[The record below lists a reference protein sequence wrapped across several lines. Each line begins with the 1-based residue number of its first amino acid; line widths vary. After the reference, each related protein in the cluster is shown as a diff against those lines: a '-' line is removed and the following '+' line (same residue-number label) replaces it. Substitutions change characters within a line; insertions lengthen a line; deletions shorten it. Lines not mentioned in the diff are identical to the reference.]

1 MSHYFFGTNG
11 DDTITGNN
19 HSNVIFAYGG
29 DDIVFGLGGH
39 DRIYGCNGNDF
50 LDGGSGNDRL
60 FGGSG
65 NDTLIGGLGCD
76 LLYGGSGDDILS
88 GGAHSDR
95 LFGGTGN
102 DDLDGG
108 SGHDRL
114 YGQDGDDALDGGSGN
129 DKLYGGDGDDSLS
142 GGDGHDKLYG
152 GDGADLLN
160 GDSGNDKLYGGDG
173 DDTLNGGDGHDKLY
187 GGEGDDTLN
196 GGSGNDKLY
205 GSWGNDILN
214 GGDGHDKLYGGH
226 GDDVLNGGAGNDR
239 LYGGRGDD
247 ILDGGAGCDYLNAGR
262 GDDTLSFDSAE
273 NAGVYN
279 YYKGS
284 RGVDTLVLHLT
295 QAEFDDA
302 NVAADL
308 LSFLQHVAD
317 HINGNGEV
325 WGPHY
330 YFGTLNLRVHSIED
344 LRVFVN
350 GVEVDP
356 NDAGGGGGGN
366 DPVAIDDAFTTGE
379 NDVLA
384 DNVTA
389 NDTFDAGTSVTLLSG
404 VSSGTLILNSDG
416 TFSFDPST
424 DFDSLAIGESA
435 TETFTYELSGGGTAN
450 QATAT
455 ITITGANDAPT
466 VAAAITAAG
475 AEDGV
480 GFTVDMLTGA
490 SDVDNGAVL
499 SVANVTGLAAG
510 VTFAG
515 STLTV
520 DPSNAAFQSLAIGE
534 TLDIIVSYDVV
545 DEHGATT
552 PQTAT
557 ITIAGTNDAPTVGA
571 AITAAANEDDAGFT
585 VDMLTGA
592 SDIDT
597 SDVLSVANVTGLTAG
612 VTLSGTNLNVDPSDA
627 AFQSLA
633 LGAVLAIVVNY
644 DVVDSFGG
652 SAAQTA
658 TITIT
663 GTNDAPAVNAVT
675 GSASEDGPAVTLTA
689 DFSDVDA
696 GDSHTFSVD
705 ATSTTGLVTDNGD
718 GTFGYDPNGAF
729 ESLAVGETATD
740 TFTYTVTDNNGAS
753 TTNTV
758 TITIIGTND
767 APIAGPAIVTSA
779 S

>member
-1 MSHYFFGTNG
+1 M
-11 DDTITGNN
+11 
-19 HSNVIFAYGG
+19 AM
-29 DDIVFGLGGH
+29 L
-39 DRIYGCNGNDF
+39 
-50 LDGGSGNDRL
+50 
-60 FGGSG
+60 
-65 NDTLIGGLGCD
+65 
-76 LLYGGSGDDILS
+76 
-88 GGAHSDR
+88 
-95 LFGGTGN
+95 
-102 DDLDGG
+102 
-108 SGHDRL
+108 
-114 YGQDGDDALDGGSGN
+114 
-129 DKLYGGDGDDSLS
+129 
-142 GGDGHDKLYG
+142 
-152 GDGADLLN
+152 
-160 GDSGNDKLYGGDG
+160 GNDKLYGGDG

-205 GSWGNDILN
+205 GGWGNDILN

-247 ILDGGAGCDYLNAGR
+247 ILDGGAGSDYLNAGR
-262 GDDTLSFDSAE
+262 GDDILSFDSAE
-273 NAGVYN
+273 NAGLFN

-284 RGVDTLVLHLT
+284 RGIDTLVLHLT

-308 LSFLQHVAD
+308 QGFLQHVTD
-317 HINGNGEV
+317 HIHGNGQV
-325 WGPHY
+325 WGPNY
-330 YFGTLNLRVHSIED
+330 TFGTLNLRVHSIEG

-356 NDAGGGGGGN
+356 NDAGGGGGN
-366 DPVAIDDAFTTGE
+366 DPVVIDDAFTTGE

-404 VSSGTLILNSDG
+404 VSSGTLILNADG
-416 TFSFDPST
+416 TFSFDPGT
-424 DFDSLAIGESA
+424 DFDGLAIGESA
-435 TETFTYELSGGGTAN
+435 TETFTYELSGGGATN

-455 ITITGANDAPT
+455 ITITGANDAPM
-466 VAAAITAAG
+466 VAAAITAG
-475 AEDGV
+475 ANEDGAS
-480 GFTVDMLTGA
+480 FTVDMLAGA

-515 STLTV
+515 SALTV
-520 DPSNAAFQSLAIGE
+520 DPSNAAFQSLAAGE

-545 DEHGATT
+545 DEHGASVAQTT
-552 PQTAT
+552 T
-557 ITIAGTNDAPTVGA
+557 ITITGTNDAPTVGA
-571 AITAAANEDDAGFT
+571 AISTSANEDDAGFT
-585 VDMLTGA
+585 VDMLSGA
-592 SDIDT
+592 NDVDT
-597 SDVLSVANVTGLTAG
+597 TDALSVANVTGLTAG
-612 VTLSGTNLNVDPSDA
+612 VTLSGSTLNVDPSDT
-627 AFQSLA
+627 AFQGLG
-633 LGAVLAIVVNY
+633 LGAALTIIVSY
-644 DVVDSFGG
+644 DVIDGNGG

-675 GSASEDGPAVTLTA
+675 GSASEDGPEITLTA

-696 GDSHTFSVD
+696 GDTHTFSVD
-705 ATSTTGLVTDNGD
+705 ATSTTGLVTDNSD

-753 TTNTV
+753 TTNT
-758 TITIIGTND
+758 GYD
-767 APIAGPAIVTSA
+767 YHHRH
-779 S
+779 